1 MYAEREQAKKRFCIF
16 ELETG
21 AEVHNTAMWRGGV
34 WGAKLFG
41 LARLDPDSLH
51 ERFTYLFLFVCLFII
66 FCPLF
71 ALNFRVYT
79 TTAGKKKEER
89 GR

>member
-1 MYAEREQAKKRFCIF
+1 M
-16 ELETG
+16 
-21 AEVHNTAMWRGGV
+21 
-34 WGAKLFG
+34 GAKLSR

-79 TTAGKKKEER
+79 TIAGEGGTWGVGKR
-89 GR
+89 NTFHH